1 MLHED
6 LMKLLFFSLP
16 KSYIFFLYNCSIINF
31 CKRSVERALRKEK
44 MVRIRHSILGFFA
57 GIIVTYILILSFYLV
72 NSEAAITLMAF
83 DFLFVSLVFPLD
95 GSFVKKIG
103 LLLIGNVIGL
113 LWNSVFSSF
122 SYVAACYF
130 GGFLNVLYMILN
142 PLLNLIWV
150 VSFWSISLSVLASSK
165 TVKVNRLDS

>member
-1 MLHED
+1 ML
-6 LMKLLFFSLP
+6 
-16 KSYIFFLYNCSIINF
+16 
-31 CKRSVERALRKEK
+31 KEK

-57 GIIVTYILILSFYLV
+57 GIIVTYIIILSFYLV
-72 NSEAAITLMAF
+72 NNQAALMLMIF

-95 GSFVKKIG
+95 GTFVKKIE

-165 TVKVNRLDS
+165 RVKVNRLDS